1 LAAVESVQDRVAEPE
16 PPVMVLD
23 DSVHER
29 LVEFVVTT
37 RVTVP
42 VKPFRGATV
51 TEEVPL
57 TPALTAT
64 LVGLDEIVKSGDDD
78 WTETETLVECER
90 EPLVPVT
97 VTL

>member
-1 LAAVESVQDRVAEPE
+1 MQDRVAEPE
-16 PPVMVLD
+16 PPLMVLD

-29 LVEFVVTT
+29 LVEFVVTA

-42 VKPFRGATV
+42 VKPFRGAIATV
-51 TEEVPL
+51 EVAL
-57 TPALTAT
+57 TPELTVT
-64 LVGLDEIVKSGDDD
+64 LVGLDETVKSGDEV